1 LLENDLNVIDNEEGT
16 CSCGKILDYSW
27 VILMYI
33 SFDLLISYTY
43 CLSFSHQR

>member
-33 SFDLLISYTY
+33 SFDLLSYTC
-43 CLSFSHQR
+43 CLSFLYQR